1 MNQYAAVY
9 VRVSTQHQEQEATIE
24 SQVAALRS
32 YAAEHGYEVP
42 AEFYFLDQAVSGA
55 KLMRPGLDRLRDLA
69 AEGAFAVVLC
79 WSPDR
84 LARHSAHQWV
94 LLDELR
100 RVGVSV
106 IFINQPLIGDDPQ
119 GQLLLGI
126 QGLFSEYERAMITE
140 RMRRGKLYRIRHE
153 QIAHSHAPYG
163 YRYLRVCEPGGGHWQ
178 IDPVEAEVVCGIFD
192 WYTGPEHLTLC
203 AIVARLNAPESCA
216 PPRGQ
221 HWTSSTVRNI
231 LTQPGYTGQAYQNR
245 THSCSETV
253 GRPKKSGRGLQRTPE
268 HQLRPASEWLPVP
281 VPAILSEDVWQRA
294 AERLAT
300 NQQFA
305 ARNNKKY
312 CYPLRS
318 LLVCGT
324 CGRTL
329 IGRTSQGSASY
340 SCPAKKDGSPGI
352 PPHRCAI
359 AERLI
364 LPLVWDAVSQL
375 LRQPAL
381 LADAWQNQEEPT
393 SATPEQA
400 DRLQTRLRA
409 LDRQWTRILDAF
421 QSELIDKTQLAERK
435 EHLDQARQAVEQRL
449 ADLNRLARREQ
460 AKQQMLQ
467 GFASFCQQIEG
478 ALVTPTP
485 EVQQEVLR
493 LLIDHVVVE
502 PDAIVIKHIIPTDD
516 DCRLLS
522 GHRNTRNRRERRERV
537 VARSVPLC
545 AY

>member
-1 MNQYAAVY
+1 MNEYAAVY
-9 VRVSTQHQEQEATIE
+9 ARVSTERQEQEATIE
-24 SQVAALRS
+24 SQVAALRA
-32 YAAEHGYEVP
+32 YAEQHGYQVP

-69 AEGAFAVVLC
+69 AEGAFSIVLC

-100 RVGVSV
+100 RVGVKV

-140 RMRRGKLYRIRHE
+140 RLRRGKLYRIRHE

-163 YRYLRVCEPGGGHWQ
+163 YHYRRVSEAGGGHWE
-178 IDPVEAEVVCGIFD
+178 INPREADVVRRIFD
-192 WYTGPEHLTLC
+192 WYTGSEHLTLC
-203 AIVARLNAPESCA
+203 GIVERLNRPETGA

-221 HWTSSTVRNI
+221 HWTYSTVRNI
-231 LTQPGYTGQAYQNR
+231 LTQPGYTGQAYQNQTR
-245 THSCSETV
+245 ICPETI
-253 GRPKKSGRGLQRTPE
+253 GRPKKNGRGLKRTPE
-268 HQLRPASEWLPVP
+268 HQPRPASEWLPVT
-281 VPAILSEDVWQRA
+281 VPPILSQEVWQRA

-305 ARNNKKY
+305 ARNNHKY
-312 CYPLRS
+312 IYPLRG

-324 CGRTL
+324 CGYTL
-329 IGRTSQGSASY
+329 IGRTSRGSASY
-340 SCPAKKDGSPGI
+340 YCPSKKNGQPGI
-352 PPHRCAI
+352 PPHRCTI
-359 AERLI
+359 PQSLV
-364 LPLVWDAVSQL
+364 LPLVWQAVSQL
-375 LRQPAL
+375 LRTPAL
-381 LADAWQNQEEPT
+381 LADAWQNLEEDT
-393 SATPEQA
+393 STAPEET
-400 DRLQTRLRA
+400 DRLQARLRA
-409 LDRQWTRILDAF
+409 LERQWLRILDAF
-421 QSELIDKTQLAERK
+421 ESELIDKTQLAERK
-435 EHLDQARQAVEQRL
+435 AHLDQERQALEQRL
-449 ADLNRLARREQ
+449 ADLTRLARREQ

-467 GFASFCQQIEG
+467 DFASFCHQIEG
-478 ALVTPTP
+478 ALDAPTP

-522 GHRNTRNRRERRERV
+522 GHRSTRND
-537 VARSVPLC
+537 ARG
-545 AY
+545 AKGGAE